1 MDCRETEE
9 TATMT
14 KTNTGKQNKRKQKNV
29 PLAEPE
35 DDDVDVL
42 IEDSGIICDEGLPN
56 EGKEA
61 TQDDEIEAKVAV
73 PDDSVFTEDPAG
85 ATSSG
90 GGTPKKKKG
99 KGVLEVDEG
108 SRESV
113 ANIVYAKEV
122 SSTPSEPRV
131 IQMNGDLDM
140 SLEQIMDVNG
150 NGTGKSKKWFEQK
163 IAELEDLEKTSVVAV
178 DGGSSGSDRMT
189 DLDSLAPGLEIIDF
203 AEKYFNVHA
212 TGSGYT
218 RSAISKTVSMVRR
231 RSLSVSMGRMRKIIS
246 GVAFLHGP
254 IF

>member
-1 MDCRETEE
+1 
-9 TATMT
+9 
-14 KTNTGKQNKRKQKNV
+14 
-29 PLAEPE
+29 
-35 DDDVDVL
+35 
-42 IEDSGIICDEGLPN
+42 
-56 EGKEA
+56 
-61 TQDDEIEAKVAV
+61 
-73 PDDSVFTEDPAG
+73 
-85 ATSSG
+85 
-90 GGTPKKKKG
+90 
-99 KGVLEVDEG
+99 
-108 SRESV
+108 
-113 ANIVYAKEV
+113 
-122 SSTPSEPRV
+122 
-131 IQMNGDLDM
+131 M

-246 GVAFLHGP
+246 GVAFLHAP